1 MERAEFGAGAGARV
15 GSAGGAFGLFLCQMG
30 QKRRDR
36 GGGFGPDRQRGR
48 VAGELIGA
56 DIDAVVSR
64 RAEPTGFE
72 VEASADAVR
81 GTNGNTL
88 DNLELRVRLGLPSD
102 SSGAAALAPRA
113 AQYSMERTSAV
124 AKVLQTQTSISMKL
138 E

>member
-1 MERAEFGAGAGARV
+1 MASAGTSEITVRRV
-15 GSAGGAFGLFLCQMG
+15 GTGTFELRTADGQVVRIGEGGCSPTELLLAA
-30 QKRRDR
+30 
-36 GGGFGPDRQRGR
+36 
-48 VAGELIGA
+48 VAASIGA

-102 SSGAAALAPRA
+102 SSGAAALALAPRA

>member
-1 MERAEFGAGAGARV
+1 MRIGE
-15 GSAGGAFGLFLCQMG
+15 GGCSPTELLLAA
-30 QKRRDR
+30 
-36 GGGFGPDRQRGR
+36 
-48 VAGELIGA
+48 VAASIGA

-102 SSGAAALAPRA
+102 SSGAAALALAPRA

-124 AKVLQTQTSISMKL
+124 AKVLQTPTSISMKL

>member
-1 MERAEFGAGAGARV
+1 MASAGTSEITVRRV
-15 GSAGGAFGLFLCQMG
+15 GTGTFELRTADGQVVRIGEGGCSPTELLLAA
-30 QKRRDR
+30 
-36 GGGFGPDRQRGR
+36 
-48 VAGELIGA
+48 VAASIGA